1 MSPPYGAE
9 TTGEELVQA
18 FASQIKG
25 KVILTTGVSP
35 GGLGA
40 FFVEVIA
47 KAQPDLLI
55 LAGRDTTKVQKT
67 ADTIT
72 AAHKDVKVRVLKLD
86 LASLK
91 QIREA
96 AATVNSWTD
105 VPHIDVLMNNA
116 GIMACDYG
124 KSEEGFEKQ
133 FATNHLGPFLF
144 TNLIIEKVIA
154 ASRPRVVMV
163 SSDGHRLGA
172 IRFDDYNFDNGETYD
187 KWRSYGQSKTA
198 NMLFALSLAEKL
210 GKRGLSAYSL
220 HPGVIGTNLGAKLDW
235 EVDFND
241 LRERA
246 LDKVQG
252 NKEGWADFKFKTG
265 DSGSGVATHVYAAFD
280 PSLSGRNGAYLQ
292 DCHVGDPW
300 TDTVKPWATNGVE
313 AERLWLLSEKLVG
326 ETFKY

>member
-9 TTGEELVQA
+9 TTGEQLVQD

-40 FFVEVIA
+40 FFVETIS
-47 KAQPDLLI
+47 KAQPALLI

-91 QIREA
+91 QTREA

-105 VPHIDVLMNNA
+105 IPHIDMLMNNA

-124 KSEEGFEKQ
+124 KTEEGFERQ

-144 TNLIIEKVIA
+144 TNLIIEKLLA
-154 ASRPRVVMV
+154 ASKPRVVAV

-172 IRFDDYNFDNGETYD
+172 IRFADYNFGDGETYNR
-187 KWRSYGQSKTA
+187 WRSYGQSKTA
-198 NMLFALSLAEKL
+198 NMLMALSLAEKL
-210 GKRGLSAYSL
+210 GKRGLNAYSL
-220 HPGVIGTNLGAKLDW
+220 HPGVIITNLGAKLDW
-235 EVDFND
+235 DADFGD
-241 LRERA
+241 LRK
-246 LDKVQG
+246 LDRVQG
-252 NKEGWADFKFKTG
+252 NREGWSDFKFKTG
-265 DSGSGVATHVYAAFD
+265 DGGSGVATHVYAAFD
-280 PSLSGRNGAYLQ
+280 PSLSGHNGAYLQ

-300 TDTVKPWATNGVE
+300 TDTVKPWATSGVE
-313 AERLWLLSEKLVG
+313 AERLWVLSEKLVG